1 MPSARAFD
9 GRRAQRR
16 VGDARARGGADRLPA
31 LHAAEN
37 KRSWWAP
44 ERVRA
49 AEEANIFASPNSAL
63 GFYANC
69 AIAWV
74 VATAT
79 DIMINKY
86 LLGLPPKETG
96 VQVFPPT

>member
-1 MPSARAFD
+1 MPNISARAFD

-44 ERVRA
+44 DRVRA
-49 AEEANIFASPNSAL
+49 VEEANIFNSAL
-63 GFYANC
+63 GCYANC
-69 AIAWV
+69 AITRV

-79 DIMINKY
+79 VVINKY
-86 LLGLPPKETG
+86 LLGLSPEETG
-96 VQVFPPT
+96 VQVLPPT